1 MYHEAVPCNQSVGGH
16 VYHEAVPCNQSVG
29 WHVYHEAVVQP
40 KCGRACVS

>member
-1 MYHEAVPCNQSVGGH
+1 MRLWCNQSVGGH

-29 WHVYHEAVVQP
+29 GHVYHEAVVQP